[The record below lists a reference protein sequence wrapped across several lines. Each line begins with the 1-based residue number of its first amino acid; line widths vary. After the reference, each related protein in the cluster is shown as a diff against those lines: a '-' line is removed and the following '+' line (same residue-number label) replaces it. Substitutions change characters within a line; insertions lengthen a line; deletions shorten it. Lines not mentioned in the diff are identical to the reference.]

1 MLCPRSAPPP
11 EFHPVPERHG
21 ALQLPGIQA
30 RLSGQVGQGQ
40 SLSPGCC
47 KALSSAS
54 KSASWGSSPT
64 AAPETPVRQDRMA
77 SRLPRG
83 APEPGGSMSTVGPLF
98 PLEAPLGPGVAL
110 AWAGATP
117 LNASLSWPPGGRGG
131 GSLTFVLGGSRG
143 VLSVSGCWLC
153 LWGEKGQEQ
162 PKSQSY
168 RHPSFTVVFC
178 VRLSP

>member
-21 ALQLPGIQA
+21 ALQLPRIQA
-30 RLSGQVGQGQ
+30 RLSGQVGQGR

-83 APEPGGSMSTVGPLF
+83 APEPGGSMSTVGSLF

-110 AWAGATP
+110 ARAGATP
-117 LNASLSWPPGGRGG
+117 LNASLSWPPGGRGAAA
-131 GSLTFVLGGSRG
+131 SP
-143 VLSVSGCWLC
+143 LSWEGPAVSC
-153 LWGEKGQEQ
+153 
-162 PKSQSY
+162 P
-168 RHPSFTVVFC
+168 
-178 VRLSP
+178 

>member
-21 ALQLPGIQA
+21 ALQLPRIQA
-30 RLSGQVGQGQ
+30 RLSGQVGQGR

-64 AAPETPVRQDRMA
+64 AAPETPMKQDRMA

-83 APEPGGSMSTVGPLF
+83 APEPGGSMSTVGSLF

-110 AWAGATP
+110 ARGRGNPAKCKSVLA
-117 LNASLSWPPGGRGG
+117 PGGQRG

-143 VLSVSGCWLC
+143 VLSVSRCWLC

-162 PKSQSY
+162 PKSPSC